1 MLIFAA
7 ATDIMPLKEFLLAV
21 GVTFVVVG
29 FVMRGFAASQRREF
43 ARRRQHARDAR
54 TSREAGVSDELERA
68 PSWIE
73 RNLSLLA
80 NVVLGVGAAVALAGI
95 FS

>member
-1 MLIFAA
+1 M
-7 ATDIMPLKEFLLAV
+7 MSLKDFLLAV
-21 GVTFVVVG
+21 GVTLVVVG

-68 PSWIE
+68 PSWLE
-73 RNLSLLA
+73 RNFGLLA
-80 NVVLGVGAAVALAGI
+80 NLVLGVGAAVALGGI
-95 FS
+95 FF